1 MAADHSKRRALHAWA
16 LRTVLCAVPTLLA
29 SHVALA
35 LDKPTGPVM
44 LTVEGNI
51 SAPNQGAKAQFDMA
65 MLEKL
70 PQHTFTTQTPWEP
83 KPVKFSGPLLKD
95 VLAAVKASG
104 SQLTAVALNDYKISL
119 PVTDATQ
126 FGVMLAYRMNDEVL
140 SVRTKGPLFVIYPFD
155 SQAELKSAKHYER
168 SIWQLKA
175 IDVQ

>member
-1 MAADHSKRRALHAWA
+1 MFKPRIQRRHWLGCAIATGMTLMAGLHNSPVWA
-16 LRTVLCAVPTLLA
+16 LDAPQGRVI
-29 SHVALA
+29 
-35 LDKPTGPVM
+35 
-44 LTVEGNI
+44 LTVSGKIGQTNRD
-51 SAPNQGAKAQFDMA
+51 GKAVFDLA
-65 MLEKL
+65 MLQKL
-70 PQHTFTTQTPWEP
+70 PQHTFTTQTPWGP

-95 VLAAVKASG
+95 VLAAVKATG

-155 SQAELKSAKHYER
+155 SQAELKSAKYYER

>member
-1 MAADHSKRRALHAWA
+1 MKNRRLFLGALLGAMAVGAQ
-16 LRTVLCAVPTLLA
+16 P
-29 SHVALA
+29 ALA
-35 LDKPTGPVM
+35 LDAPKERPI
-44 LTVEGNI
+44 LTVSGKIAVKN
-51 SAPNQGAKAQFDMA
+51 AGDVARFDMK
-65 MLEKL
+65 MLEAL
-70 PQHTFTTQTPWEP
+70 PQQTFTTRTPWYD
-83 KPVKFSGPLLKD
+83 KPVKFTGPLLAD

-119 PVTDATQ
+119 PVADATQ

-155 SQAELKSAKHYER
+155 SQAELKSAKYYER

>member
-1 MAADHSKRRALHAWA
+1 MFKPRIQRRHWLGCTIATGLTLMAGLHNSPVWA
-16 LRTVLCAVPTLLA
+16 LDAPQGRVI
-29 SHVALA
+29 
-35 LDKPTGPVM
+35 
-44 LTVEGNI
+44 LTVSGKIGQTNRD
-51 SAPNQGAKAQFDMA
+51 GKAVFDLA
-65 MLEKL
+65 MLQKL
-70 PQHTFTTQTPWEP
+70 PQHTFTTHTPWEP

-155 SQAELKSAKHYER
+155 SQAELKSAKYYER

>member
-1 MAADHSKRRALHAWA
+1 MFKPRIQRRHWLGCTIAAGLTLMAGLHNSPAWA
-16 LRTVLCAVPTLLA
+16 LDAPQGRVI
-29 SHVALA
+29 
-35 LDKPTGPVM
+35 
-44 LTVEGNI
+44 LTVSGKIGQTNRD
-51 SAPNQGAKAQFDMA
+51 GKAVFDLA
-65 MLEKL
+65 MLQKL

-155 SQAELKSAKHYER
+155 SQAELKSAKYYER